1 MHDMLERDEPTPA
14 EWTFLTRCAVRS
26 ARGLERPMEAGRDVP
41 WSDVGA
47 AYKKAVRRL
56 EDAGVDGAGLRLQ
69 GGEEGREEG
78 LSVPGVG
85 EAGFDVSA
93 KSEPWR
99 RGYWETLM
107 GLAKTA
113 EHLDGMLL
121 DVTSKTVVAPEF
133 VVGPS
138 NPDPKPMPPWKP
150 EAPLEGN
157 CVPAF
162 EPPETFY
169 LKILTTKG
177 FSNRQRLE
185 AALAYG
191 EWLGFKDMPETA
203 EEVYKW
209 ALDIATSSLEKPD
222 AVIDKKTAV
231 IRPDAPIVTDNVLSA
246 ATAMATHYA
255 QTQNPVAAL
264 PIFLSV
270 LRARR
275 AAPLDP
281 AVSTAPAPKPKPPPP
296 QTDIAAFAGYLKA
309 FASLFASVP
318 YPPPP
323 PSGEELLVRHAVE
336 DCEEAK
342 LMAYIG
348 EILFATSK
356 SQRDLGLRW
365 TKDAVELAQ
374 TRAKDDEVDKKER
387 VKCVGC
393 LEVGLANWH
402 MMVNLLLQEE
412 EHRASD
418 EPRSKGWKSWIG
430 VGHKEGEDAKN
441 KIKELQQE
449 EKEWSRCEKT
459 FVRDKL
465 REKLDKSGPPIL
477 SPRLLLL
484 Y

>member
-1 MHDMLERDEPTPA
+1 
-14 EWTFLTRCAVRS
+14 
-26 ARGLERPMEAGRDVP
+26 
-41 WSDVGA
+41 
-47 AYKKAVRRL
+47 
-56 EDAGVDGAGLRLQ
+56 
-69 GGEEGREEG
+69 
-78 LSVPGVG
+78 
-85 EAGFDVSA
+85 
-93 KSEPWR
+93 
-99 RGYWETLM
+99 M

-113 EHLDGMLL
+113 EILDGDLF
-121 DVTSKTVVAPEF
+121 DVSRRMIVAPEQ

-138 NPDPKPMPPWKP
+138 NPDPQPMPPWAP
-150 EAPLEGN
+150 EAPLEEN

-177 FSNRQRLE
+177 FTNRQRLE
-185 AALAYG
+185 TALAYG

-209 ALDIATSSLEKPD
+209 ALDIATSSLERPD
-222 AVIDKKTAV
+222 AVIDRKTAV
-231 IRPDAPIVTDNVLSA
+231 IKPDAPIATENVLFA

-255 QTQNPVAAL
+255 QTENPAAAL
-264 PIFLSV
+264 PIYLSV

-281 AVSTAPAPKPKPPPP
+281 NISIEPSSKPKPKPPPP
-296 QTDIAAFAGYLKA
+296 QTDIAAFAGYLNA
-309 FASLFASVP
+309 FASLFVPAP

-323 PSGEELLVRHAVE
+323 PSGEEPLVRHAVE

-342 LMAYIG
+342 LMTYIG

-374 TRAKDDEVDKKER
+374 TKAKDDQVDRKER
-387 VKCVGC
+387 LKCVGC
-393 LEVGLANWH
+393 LEVGLANWRI
-402 MMVNLLLQEE
+402 MVDSLLEE
-412 EHRASD
+412 EDEPSD
-418 EPRSKGWKSWIG
+418 EPRSTSWKSWVG
-430 VGHKEGEDAKN
+430 LGHKGGEQAENRIEKL
-441 KIKELQQE
+441 EQE
-449 EKEWSRCEKT
+449 EKEWSRYEKR

-465 REKLDKSGPPIL
+465 REKLDTSGAPIL
-477 SPRLLLL
+477 APRLLLL

>member
-1 MHDMLERDEPTPA
+1 MHEILEQEAPTPP
-14 EWTFLTRCAVRS
+14 EWTFRTRCAMRS
-26 ARGLERPMEAGRDVP
+26 ARGLQKPVENSHGVP

-47 AYKKAVRRL
+47 AFKKAVSRL
-56 EDAGVDGAGLRLQ
+56 EDASVDGAGLRLQ
-69 GGEEGREEG
+69 GGEDGQEEG
-78 LSVPGVG
+78 ISVPNVG
-85 EAGFDVSA
+85 EAGFDIRG
-93 KSEPWR
+93 KSEAWR
-99 RGYWETLM
+99 RGYWEALM

-113 EHLDGMLL
+113 ERLDGALS
-121 DVTSKTVVAPEF
+121 DVSRKIVVAPQF
-133 VVGPS
+133 VIGPS
-138 NPDPKPMPPWKP
+138 NPDPLPMPPWAP
-150 EAPLEGN
+150 EAPLEEN

-169 LKILTTKG
+169 LKILTTNG

-191 EWLGFKDMPETA
+191 EWLSFKDMPETA

-231 IRPDAPIVTDNVLSA
+231 IRPDTPIVTENVLSA

-255 QTQNPVAAL
+255 QTQNPAAAL
-264 PIFLSV
+264 PIYLSV

-275 AAPLDP
+275 AAPLDLN
-281 AVSTAPAPKPKPPPP
+281 VSIEPSPNPKRPPP
-296 QTDIAAFAGYLKA
+296 QTDIAAFAGYLNA
-309 FASLFASVP
+309 FASLFSPVP
-318 YPPPP
+318 YPAPP
-323 PSGEELLVRHAVE
+323 PSGEESLVRHAVE

-365 TKDAVELAQ
+365 TKDAVELAR
-374 TRAKDDEVDKKER
+374 TIAKDDQVDQKER
-387 VKCVGC
+387 LKCVGC
-393 LEVGLANWH
+393 LEVGMANWR
-402 MMVNLLLQEE
+402 MMVDFLLEE
-412 EHRASD
+412 EDRRSN
-418 EPRSKGWKSWIG
+418 EPRSTSWKSWLG
-430 VGHKEGEDAKN
+430 LADKN
-441 KIKELQQE
+441 RIETLQQE
-449 EKEWSRCEKT
+449 DKEWSMCEKR

-465 REKLDKSGPPIL
+465 REKLDISGSSIL